1 MKEILKVNSVSKV
14 YGSFYALKDVNMCVN
29 EGEIYGL
36 VGKNGAGKSTLLKII
51 TGLSYQ
57 TSGSIELLGDAG
69 ANINIAR
76 RRTGALINRP
86 YFIPT
91 LSARDNLEYIAINR
105 DIKDRKKKV
114 NETLELI
121 GLENTKNKK
130 AKNFSLGMQ
139 QRLAIGI
146 ALIDDP
152 VFLILD
158 EPINGLDPIGIKE
171 IRDLIKLVNQERK
184 TTVMISSH
192 ILSELNMVATKYGFI
207 DNGRL
212 IQEITKDELDEKLK
226 SSTKIKVDDA
236 AKATIVLEE
245 DMKLHNYKVLADNVI
260 AIYDN
265 VSSSAIFKAFEAAG
279 VEIIEINQVKDE
291 FESYFLSLVGGRR
304 DV

>member
-1 MKEILKVNSVSKV
+1 M
-14 YGSFYALKDVNMCVN
+14 
-29 EGEIYGL
+29 
-36 VGKNGAGKSTLLKII
+36 
-51 TGLSYQ
+51 
-57 TSGSIELLGDAG
+57 
-69 ANINIAR
+69 
-76 RRTGALINRP
+76 
-86 YFIPT
+86 
-91 LSARDNLEYIAINR
+91 
-105 DIKDRKKKV
+105 
-114 NETLELI
+114 ELI

-171 IRDLIKLVNQERK
+171 VRDLIKLVNQERK

-212 IQEITKDELDEKLK
+212 IQEITKDDLDEKLK

-236 AKATIVLEE
+236 AKGAVVLEE

-265 VSSSAIFKAFEAAG
+265 VNSSAIFKAFQAAD
-279 VEIIEINQVKDE
+279 VEIIEINQAKEE